1 MPGEFFFLTFGGLG
15 ISLAGF
21 AGLIFV
27 LDRRKDP
34 DHPIARWR
42 VMHIGNT
49 GLSIAQTGLVVF
61 PAFYLTDSVESTVR
75 ITSLI
80 GLIFFSAPKFNLHR
94 RSAAWPSERRRKV
107 NIAIEAATAVGWT
120 ISIVIGSVGL
130 LMLLFVIW
138 ISDGIGA
145 FMRAI
150 TEFRLDRDVVDP
162 PSDPEARTGP

>member
-42 VMHIGNT
+42 VMHIGST

-61 PAFYLTDSVESTVR
+61 PAFYLSDSVELTVR

-80 GLIFFSAPKFNLHR
+80 GLLLFSGPKFNLHR
-94 RSAAWPSERRRKV
+94 RSPAWPNERRRQV
-107 NIAIEAATAVGWT
+107 NIAIEFATAIGWI
-120 ISIVIGSVGL
+120 ISVVIGSVGF
-130 LMLLFVIW
+130 LMLLFVVW
-138 ISDGIGA
+138 ISGGIGT
-145 FMRAI
+145 FMTAI

-162 PSDPEARTGP
+162 PSDPESLAGP